1 MKEIEQK
8 QKLVW
13 CVRMMDMVGL
23 VEHNGRLSARI
34 PGTDRVLIQSRF
46 SSRAA
51 LTEKDILTVDLEGKL
66 LEARMSLR
74 AKHRS
79 TLVLIVRART

>member
-23 VEHNGRLSARI
+23 VEHKGHLSARI

-51 LTEKDILTVDLEGKL
+51 LTEKDILTVDLGGKL
-66 LEARMSLR
+66 VEGQA
-74 AKHRS
+74 
-79 TLVLIVRART
+79 